1 MDQYEIATAMLIDEY
16 VSISILGLEF
26 FLVIDMRRLST
37 YHSDPN
43 VDWGRTY
50 GRIGGYNFG
59 RYSVISSVISFNIS
73 IIMAFGG
80 IALYSLSKER
90 IQL

>member
-26 FLVIDMRRLST
+26 FLVIEMRRLST
-37 YHSDPN
+37 YHLDPN

-50 GRIGGYNFG
+50 GRIGGII
-59 RYSVISSVISFNIS
+59 SDVIQLFHHVVSFNIGTNNGIWRNC
-73 IIMAFGG
+73 IIF
-80 IALYSLSKER
+80 LE
-90 IQL
+90 